1 MRFEE
6 EDPARKNSLA
16 YPMEIGGQK
25 FELVEVTK
33 QKDIMLNVAR
43 MYAQQEYD
51 RIMEMVGVL
60 QKQAADLKRRL
71 EITDMVHAAEYKF
84 QVYHGQ
90 TYWLVRD
97 TGRDALLLSHLG
109 PRDWSTA
116 APAEYDYIAEVK
128 WLGDHTWIEV
138 PQTA

>member
-1 MRFEE
+1 MKFEDD
-6 EDPARKNSLA
+6 DPARRGVLP
-16 YPMEIGGQK
+16 YPMELGGQK
-25 FELVEVTK
+25 FDLVEVK
-33 QKDIMLNVAR
+33 QQKDVMLNVAR

-71 EITDMVHAAEYKF
+71 DITDLVHAAEYKF

-90 TYWLVRD
+90 TYWLARD
-97 TGRDALLLSHLG
+97 TSRNVTILQHLG
-109 PRDWSTA
+109 PNDWTSG
-116 APAEYDYIAEVK
+116 APAEYEYIAQVK

-138 PQTA
+138 PQSG